1 METQYELD
9 KDGNA
14 IMYDALVVKAQL
26 AFFGTALRDHH
37 FTGPAFA
44 DYTNVVC
51 APPAQGTEGRRF
63 LLLLETKDNP
73 PVPHFVVLMCVG
85 RKGAKPCRWLCSL
98 RARACTYDTYEEFV
112 KEEAPRYGKIE
123 NVFEMEAGEKY
134 ESMDSYLQAIK
145 ATIVAAEAPTGGTG
159 AAQKTA
165 QK

>member
-51 APPAQGTEGRRF
+51 APPAQGTEGR
-63 LLLLETKDNP
+63 
-73 PVPHFVVLMCVG
+73 
-85 RKGAKPCRWLCSL
+85 SL

-145 ATIVAAEAPTGGTG
+145 VAVHNS
-159 AAQKTA
+159 
-165 QK
+165 